1 MSMERNNLNHGITI
15 RGWVC
20 SNHDLMLRILL
31 ILVLMGIHGTLR
43 PLPAQANTQ
52 SLTLSGHGRYF
63 LQGSTPFFWLGDT
76 GWLLFSNASLAGSPN
91 SEVDQYLQ
99 DRKNRGFT
107 VIQSFL
113 VYWQP
118 MEPNRQGHV
127 PFFNNDMGQ
136 PNPAYFDDVETIID
150 KAAALGLQMAI
161 GPAALGGALPYF
173 DDGAAHNYGSYLAWR
188 FRFKTNI
195 IWMLCGDRDPNV
207 ALSAVRAMADG
218 IRTSDFTHPMT
229 CHPPGLA
236 SSRQLIPG
244 EAWQNFSMVQLGPEA
259 LAETYDLAAARCPRA
274 RAPSRCPSS
283 WAPMSSGCTQTEVLT
298 SSRRYPS

>member
-1 MSMERNNLNHGITI
+1 MKRNNLNHGVISG
-15 RGWVC
+15 RVC
-20 SNHDLMLRILL
+20 PSREWKLRILL
-31 ILVLMGIHGTLR
+31 ILVLVGIHGTLR
-43 PLPAQANTQ
+43 PPLAQANTQ
-52 SLTLSGHGRYF
+52 SLTLSGNGRYF

-173 DDGAAHNYGSYLAWR
+173 DDGAAHIYGSYLAWR

-259 LAETYDLAAARCPRA
+259 LAETYDWRQRGALGLVHLLDARRPGR
-274 RAPSRCPSS
+274 
-283 WAPMSSGCTQTEVLT
+283 L
-298 SSRRYPS
+298 